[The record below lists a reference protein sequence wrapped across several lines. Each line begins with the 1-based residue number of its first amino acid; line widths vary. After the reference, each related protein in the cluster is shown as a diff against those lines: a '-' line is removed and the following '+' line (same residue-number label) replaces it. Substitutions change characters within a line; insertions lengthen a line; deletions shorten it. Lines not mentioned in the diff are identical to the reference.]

1 MHHTLDTKPIPEKV
15 LYINEP
21 DLADATIN
29 YYGGGNQEEESQ
41 ADHVRVY
48 VPLDLSADAI
58 LRRLRFLVCRYK
70 EANEHVLEIYRDM
83 QKYIDSIAEDS
94 GAGAELWREFRTL
107 MTNKFERLS
116 NKYAPSN
123 SK

>member
-1 MHHTLDTKPIPEKV
+1 MHHTLDIKPAPENV

-29 YYGGGNQEEESQ
+29 YFGTGKLEEESQ
-41 ADHVRVY
+41 ADHIRVY

-70 EANEHVLEIYRDM
+70 EAN
-83 QKYIDSIAEDS
+83 
-94 GAGAELWREFRTL
+94 
-107 MTNKFERLS
+107 
-116 NKYAPSN
+116 
-123 SK
+123 